1 LWEVGRSSSLP
12 TSTNGAWSTTRP
24 FALPRGSH
32 RAVGTRWVH
41 TSLRVQPVQ
50 AVGQVVQLLR
60 EQVAVAVQ
68 GDHADLWPRWCCT
81 ALMLVPSLISRLRR
95 CAGDHAL
102 ARPPAGQ
109 QPGAAGSRPALRA
122 VTMAGCKPRPHL
134 LDELMPAPAAEAAAE
149 RPHPLPPDPS
159 RRVVVKIQAGVAD
172 QGPGGRAAP
181 AGPGQPTATL
191 AGYVEDAL
199 RERLERGRAELN
211 QGEDFPPVTD
221 HLRPGRRIGG

>member
-1 LWEVGRSSSLP
+1 VGGGPEFESAHLHQQGLV
-12 TSTNGAWSTTRP
+12 NDQALC
-24 FALPRGSH
+24 FAQGSH

-68 GDHADLWPRWCCT
+68 GDRRR
-81 ALMLVPSLISRLRR
+81 LVAQVVLHRLDAR
-95 CAGDHAL
+95 AL
-102 ARPPAGQ
+102 ADQQAPQVCRRSCTRKPPAGQ
-109 QPGAAGSRPALRA
+109 QPGAAGSRPALGA
-122 VTMAGCKPRPHL
+122 VTMAGRKPRPHL

-159 RRVVVKIQAGVAD
+159 RRVVVRIRASVAD

-181 AGPGQPTATL
+181 AGPRPIHRHLGRLRRRRHPGAPR
-191 AGYVEDAL
+191 AGP
-199 RERLERGRAELN
+199 GRAQPGRGL
-211 QGEDFPPVTD
+211 PPVTD
-221 HLRPGRRIGG
+221 YLRPGRRIGG